1 MTRRAAIETWPL
13 RSPPRQSDFWPQV
26 GFALAPLAA
35 LLIGAAIEARGA
47 PTPAAF
53 FQTLEVVGET
63 LATTPSP

>member
-1 MTRRAAIETWPL
+1 MTRVAVFETWPS
-13 RSPPRQSDFWPQV
+13 RSSPRPSDFWPRV

-53 FQTLEVVGET
+53 FQTLELAGQT
-63 LATTPSP
+63 LAATPAP

>member
-1 MTRRAAIETWPL
+1 MTRLAAIDTWPL

-47 PTPAAF
+47 PTPAAL
-53 FQTLEVVGET
+53 FQTLELAGES
-63 LATTPSP
+63 LAVTPSP